1 MLTADFTNEK
11 VLVSNISFARQD
23 LDNGGS
29 DIRSMIVVKCVCLM
43 LKNEFSLP
51 KTRSLATM
59 LKIVHELLETP
70 PLTQEQC
77 FRKLLL
83 FHCDSGWSSTKHSKG
98 PYDYTIIQYTQHEH
112 SHS

>member
-29 DIRSMIVVKCVCLM
+29 DIRSMIVVKSVCLM

-51 KTRSLATM
+51 KIRSLAAM

-70 PLTQEQC
+70 PLTHRSSALENCCC
-77 FRKLLL
+77 FFVIVDGYLPNTVRD
-83 FHCDSGWSSTKHSKG
+83 HM
-98 PYDYTIIQYTQHEH
+98 IIQLYQLYYVYPT
-112 SHS
+112 